1 MLPDAQ
7 IVIGP
12 NASLS
17 VGQAQL
23 FMGSMTVVG
32 LGIAGGFAAMGF
44 WPVVPF
50 AGLELVALGAA
61 LWVSV
66 RRNAYRE
73 VLSFR
78 GERVQVEFGLA
89 NRGASSRV
97 ELVRRWTRVLLE
109 PGATRHAPSRLVLTS
124 AGQRVEI
131 GRCLTD
137 EERERLKLRVQELLK
152 PDWRRQSGTA
162 DTVSAQELP
171 LGE

>member
-1 MLPDAQ
+1 MPDDSR

-17 VGQAQL
+17 VRQAQW
-23 FMGSMTVVG
+23 FMGSMALVG

-50 AGLELVALGAA
+50 AGLELAALGAA

-73 VLSFR
+73 VLTF
-78 GERVQVEFGLA
+78 GAERVEVAFGLA
-89 NRGASSRV
+89 GRGASSRV
-97 ELVRRWTRVLLE
+97 EMIRYWTRVVLE
-109 PGATRHAPSRLVLTS
+109 PGPTRHAPTRLILAS
-124 AGQRVEI
+124 AGQKVEV

-137 EERERLKLRVQELLK
+137 EEREQLKARIQELLK
-152 PDWRRQSGTA
+152 PGWRRQPGVA

>member
-1 MLPDAQ
+1 MSPDAQ

-12 NASLS
+12 NASLT
-17 VGQAQL
+17 VGQAQM
-23 FMGSMTVVG
+23 FMGAMTLVG

-50 AGLELVALGAA
+50 AGLELAALGAA
-61 LWVSV
+61 LLVSV

-73 VLSFR
+73 VLWFC
-78 GERVQVEFGLA
+78 GEQVRVEFGLA

-97 ELVRRWTRVLLE
+97 ELVRHWTRVLLE
-109 PGATRHAPSRLVLTS
+109 AGPTRHAPSRLILTS

-137 EERERLKLRVQELLK
+137 EERERLKARIQELLK
-152 PDWRRQSGTA
+152 PGWRRQPGMA
-162 DTVSAQELP
+162 DTVSAQKLP